1 MTGIPGWPNGRKW
14 IAATIIMVALAP
26 TSASAQFGGSLFG
39 GTQQL
44 APPTPPASIPNVPPS
59 GPPVRL
65 TPPPSL
71 APQTALPPPAQSGG
85 SQTPAG
91 QSALT
96 LSARFGRET
105 TQQISNGLIWR
116 VYPARADSMRAPRP
130 VKEDKSPSPT
140 FMLPIG
146 DYVVHV
152 TFGLASAMKTVSLKS
167 DSMRETFELPAGGIR
182 LEGRVA
188 DARIP
193 NNQVLFDVYRG
204 SQFDTG
210 ERPPVATKIA
220 PGDVVVLP
228 EGTYYI
234 VSNYGDSNAVVRS
247 DIRVQTGK
255 LTDVIV
261 SHRAAAIT
269 LKLVAGRGGE
279 AMANTE
285 WTVLTPGGDVIR
297 EMTGAFPR
305 IVLAEGEYRAIA
317 RNEGKTFERGFK
329 VTTGVDSEIEVLT
342 Q

>member
-1 MTGIPGWPNGRKW
+1 MSGQVIG
-14 IAATIIMVALAP
+14 AATMVVVALAP
-26 TSASAQFGGSLFG
+26 APASAQFGGSLFG

-44 APPTPPASIPNVPPS
+44 APPTPPASIPNVPS
-59 GPPVRL
+59 GPPMRL
-65 TPPPSL
+65 MPPPSL
-71 APQTALPPPAQSGG
+71 APQAAPSPAQGG
-85 SQTPAG
+85 TIQAPHG
-91 QSALT
+91 QLT
-96 LSARFGRET
+96 LAARFGRE
-105 TQQISNGLIWR
+105 QQIGNGLVWR

-140 FMLPIG
+140 FQLPPG

-152 TFGLASAMKTVSLKS
+152 TFGLVSAMKTVSLRA
-167 DSMRETFELPAGGIR
+167 DSMREVFELPAGGIR
-182 LEGRVA
+182 LEGRVG

-193 NNQVLFDVYRG
+193 TNQVQFEIYRG

-210 ERPPVATKIA
+210 ERPPVASKVS
-220 PGDVVVLP
+220 PGDMVLLP

-255 LTDVIV
+255 LTDVVIN
-261 SHRAAAIT
+261 HRAAAIT

-285 WTVLTPGGDVIR
+285 WTVLTPGGDVIK
-297 EMTGAFPR
+297 ETTGAFPR
-305 IVLAEGEYRAIA
+305 VILAEGEYRAIA

-329 VTTGVDSEIEVLT
+329 VVTGVDSEIELLT
-342 Q
+342 R